1 MTNNEILY
9 FASSKI
15 LGIQLKIFASRKG
28 IVKIFLNN
36 KSDILE
42 SSNQTNLQPDDPF
55 LFNVFQQ
62 LDEYF
67 HCKRKT
73 FKVPLDIHGTEFQKK
88 VWNELSK
95 VPYGKTVSYKTIAE
109 KVGDVKSIRA
119 VGRANGANPVPIII
133 PCHRIINSDGSI
145 GGYSGGIKIKEKLL
159 ELEGILEPRLFI

>member
-9 FASSKI
+9 FASSEI
-15 LGIQLKIFASRKG
+15 SGIQLKIFASRKG

-36 KSDILE
+36 KSHTLE

-62 LDEYF
+62 LYEYF
-67 HCKRKT
+67 HSKRKT
-73 FKVPLDIHGTEFQKK
+73 FKVPLDLHGTEFQKK
-88 VWNELSK
+88 VWNELLK
-95 VPYGKTVSYKTIAE
+95 IPYGKTVSYKTIAG

-133 PCHRIINSDGSI
+133 PCHRVINSDGSI

-159 ELEGILEPRLFI
+159 ELEGILEPRLFN